1 MEEIER
7 DNLIS
12 TLSDRVQLFAELE
25 KEATS
30 EAGKRLVD
38 EVLSVARHEESV
50 LILGPTGAGKTRL
63 AQCIHEIRGVLAATP
78 RTDEVFRHDVPQGQD
93 HGLRD
98 RLEEFLGLP
107 RHERRGDRFIGVN
120 VGALSPSLV
129 QNELF
134 GHDPEAFNNAENMRP
149 GLIVRSAGGTI
160 FLDELA
166 DADQGT
172 QLALL
177 RFLDNGRVR
186 PLGALYELKVDVRV
200 IAATNK
206 DPIEEIQ
213 GGTFRQDLYFRV
225 SNFTIRV
232 PSLGDRI
239 DDLPAIAGSLLQAQR
254 KRYRDDP
261 HFTAYR
267 FEEGVL
273 EKLQE
278 YGDGWTGNIRQL
290 QHVVNAA
297 FLKAGERER
306 IRLEDLPPKEFWYH
320 ATRLV
325 DRKSRFDQELKRF
338 LGRTSRTELDE
349 RHLEALLKATGGN
362 KSAMARVSKLSRST
376 INRWCVDNMDSGR

>member
-1 MEEIER
+1 MDQIER
-7 DNLIS
+7 ENMIS
-12 TLSDRVQLFAELE
+12 ELSDVVQTFKELVD
-25 KEATS
+25 EAQS
-30 EAGKRLVD
+30 EAGRRLVD
-38 EVLSVARHEESV
+38 ETLAVARHEEPV
-50 LILGPTGAGKTRL
+50 LILGPTGSGKSRL
-63 AQCIHEIRGVLAATP
+63 AKCIHKIRGVLAQGV
-78 RTDEVFRHDVPQGQD
+78 RTDKIGLKDLTQGQEAA
-93 HGLRD
+93 LRH
-98 RLEEFLGLP
+98 RLQQILGPP
-107 RHERRGDRFIGVN
+107 RDTRRADRFVGVN
-120 VGALSPSLV
+120 IGAFAPTLI

-134 GHDPEAFNNAENMRP
+134 GHDPEAFNQALTLRP

-177 RFLDNGRVR
+177 RFLDTGLVR
-186 PLGALYELKVDVRV
+186 PLGALYEMKVDVRV

-213 GGTFRQDLYFRV
+213 GGVFRQDLYFRV
-225 SNFTIRV
+225 SNHVIRI

-239 DDLPAIAGSLLQAQR
+239 EDLPRIAESLLGDQ
-254 KRYRDDP
+254 KDRYERDP
-261 HFTAYR
+261 NFEANC

-297 FLKAGERER
+297 FLNAGVNPE
-306 IRLEDLPPKEFWYH
+306 IRMKDLPPKEFWYH

-338 LGRTSRTELDE
+338 LGRTSRKELEE
-349 RHLEALLKATGGN
+349 RHLAALLMATGGN
-362 KSAMARVSKLSRST
+362 KSEMARRAILSRST
-376 INRWCVDNMDSGR
+376 IDRWCKDHEDTGC